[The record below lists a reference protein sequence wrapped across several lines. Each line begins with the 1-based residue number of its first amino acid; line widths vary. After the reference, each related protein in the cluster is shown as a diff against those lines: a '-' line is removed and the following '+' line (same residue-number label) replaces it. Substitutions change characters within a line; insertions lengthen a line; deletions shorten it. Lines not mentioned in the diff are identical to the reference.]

1 MIIPRPQLTN
11 SAVCGSVIN
20 LLPSPVRPHATHCPT
35 MLHINVSS
43 FSWPT
48 PPAKV
53 WSAVPVDAIC
63 ATWPITFGISKYGQI
78 LMEKLKTLH
87 LLGWLYQRIVYQVWQ
102 WYMISPI
109 LAYMGEIWGKHMKLF
124 IFTCFTCWLLAL
136 EPWLLRRILR
146 LFLMILY
153 TPLEGHQ
160 AAWTQLLD
168 TQILFWHTAM

>member
-1 MIIPRPQLTN
+1 MHTWTATCHCTIIIIIIIIIIIKIIKIMIIPRPQLTN
-11 SAVCGSVIN
+11 SALCGSVIN

-102 WYMISPI
+102 
-109 LAYMGEIWGKHMKLF
+109 
-124 IFTCFTCWLLAL
+124 
-136 EPWLLRRILR
+136 
-146 LFLMILY
+146 
-153 TPLEGHQ
+153 
-160 AAWTQLLD
+160 
-168 TQILFWHTAM
+168 